1 MIYSIIYLKEI
12 EIADKYSKSLFVT
25 SLTLTIVTVL
35 LIFPTVIRLLRQS
48 QNRDNILD
56 IIQQFD
62 SGWTMSYYENVIWD
76 KKLSHRHFQK
86 DPVTMLTEIGTVAIK
101 EYDQVT
107 IQTIIQG
114 FEDFFDKSLTKKPT
128 DKNYIDPNKL
138 FEEFRT
144 LIKNL
149 FQIAAKERNENAMLR
164 LVNCRSGL
172 EFKIIDNLE
181 TIKLTDFNDKY
192 QGWSFNFDNEDFFER
207 AIQFNE
213 DEVCRR
219 IIDCQRDFVSEIIKK
234 ILVKIKFDYD
244 FNDLMKNM
252 DESHAIHNAIGVSQ
266 KFLAT
271 ILNTK
276 KNHLFQNVSNF
287 YTTIDL
293 NTISSENTRNTKI
306 FLLNLN
312 NNIKIDQFEKFI
324 KQSDIKSIPSL
335 FYPFTISTSQ
345 ALTYVQSRIP
355 FVTSLKAIDIL
366 FSTDK
371 LNTMAINSLK
381 ADLMFL
387 SQNLN
392 ENKINKELF
401 ELAISKFGLLRQAIK
416 KNDTNLR
423 KDVYIKLEKHLSY
436 VLEHSK
442 ETIPEE
448 KELISKVEKELKN
461 FNYKEQFE
469 KELKEIGY
477 LTNES
482 IT

>member
-1 MIYSIIYLKEI
+1 MTNIKVGVS
-12 EIADKYSKSLFVT
+12 
-25 SLTLTIVTVL
+25 TLT
-35 LIFPTVIRLLRQS
+35 
-48 QNRDNILD
+48 
-56 IIQQFD
+56 
-62 SGWTMSYYENVIWD
+62 
-76 KKLSHRHFQK
+76 
-86 DPVTMLTEIGTVAIK
+86 
-101 EYDQVT
+101 
-107 IQTIIQG
+107 
-114 FEDFFDKSLTKKPT
+114 TKT
-128 DKNYIDPNKL
+128 
-138 FEEFRT
+138 
-144 LIKNL
+144 
-149 FQIAAKERNENAMLR
+149 
-164 LVNCRSGL
+164 
-172 EFKIIDNLE
+172 
-181 TIKLTDFNDKY
+181 
-192 QGWSFNFDNEDFFER
+192 FFER

>member
-12 EIADKYSKSLFVT
+12 EIVDRYSTSLFVT

-35 LIFPTVIRLLRQS
+35 LIFPTIIRLLRQS

-62 SGWTMSYYENVIWD
+62 SEWTISYYENVIWD

-86 DPVTMLTEIGTVAIK
+86 DPVTLLTEIGTVAIK

-114 FEDFFDKSLTKKPT
+114 FEDFFDKSLNKKPT

-138 FEEFRT
+138 YEEFRT

-181 TIKLTDFNDKY
+181 TIKLSDFNDKY

-234 ILVKIKFDYD
+234 ILVKRKFDYD

-252 DESHAIHNAIGVSQ
+252 DESHTIHNAIGVSQ

-276 KNHLFQNVSNF
+276 KHHLFQNVSNF

-423 KDVYIKLEKHLSY
+423 KDVYLKLEKHLSY

-442 ETIPEE
+442 ETIPVE

-477 LTNES
+477 LSNES